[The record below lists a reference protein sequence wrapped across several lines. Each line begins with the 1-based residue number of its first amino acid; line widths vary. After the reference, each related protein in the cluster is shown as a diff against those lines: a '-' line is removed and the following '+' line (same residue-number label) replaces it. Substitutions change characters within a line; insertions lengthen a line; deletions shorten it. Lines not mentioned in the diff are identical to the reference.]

1 MLLLIRE
8 EKIIFSVDMNE
19 QELKVLEL
27 KAEAFDLLVEKY
39 NSLQSDAGFYSRNWV
54 ELGELFEAILKKLR
68 CL

>member
-1 MLLLIRE
+1 
-8 EKIIFSVDMNE
+8 VDMNE

-54 ELGELFEAILKKLR
+54 ELGELFEAVLKKLR